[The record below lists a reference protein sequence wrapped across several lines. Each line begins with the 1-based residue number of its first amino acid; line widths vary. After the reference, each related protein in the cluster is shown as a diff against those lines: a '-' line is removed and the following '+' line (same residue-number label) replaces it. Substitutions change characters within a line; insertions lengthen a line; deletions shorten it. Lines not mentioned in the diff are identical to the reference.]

1 MEIPQPEHISPMDI
15 DHDSASHRFS
25 LEESGHTSVLDY
37 ELDGRQMTITHTYV
51 PGELR
56 GRGIAAELVQEAL
69 EHAREQGW
77 TVVPQCSYVAAYM
90 ARHKEYSDLL

>member
-1 MEIPQPEHISPMDI
+1 MDI
-15 DHDSASHRFS
+15 DHDSESHRFS
-25 LEESGHTSVLDY
+25 LEESGHVSVLDY